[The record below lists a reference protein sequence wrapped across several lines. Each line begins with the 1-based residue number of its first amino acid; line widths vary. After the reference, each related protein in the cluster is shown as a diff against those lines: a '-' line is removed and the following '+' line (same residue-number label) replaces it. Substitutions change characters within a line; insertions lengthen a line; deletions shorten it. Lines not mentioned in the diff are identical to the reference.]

1 MAADLTQDAV
11 LRFLQSGG
19 GSVKNA
25 DLLLHF
31 RGFLRDHADK
41 ERNRDLFKKFVNTV
55 ATVKQEEGVSHVVL
69 RKKFRGHVSSGG
81 GGVVDP
87 GKVSQSAEKRRTRPQ
102 QRVEAPPAPSTQPAG
117 KTVLPVAGI
126 VLTNNN
132 DVETNF
138 NLQHGTRSPPAP
150 AGLTP
155 AVTRPPTSDR
165 LTPPGQK
172 KVAFGP
178 ASLTPEVSVRQDPG
192 HLKVSPR
199 RVRHRQSYK
208 TAVSQDD
215 EEEEEE
221 EEEEV
226 LGASVDPVTS
236 SPRLIAVA
244 QSLPSERLPPKIY
257 IQDVAAEPPRARG
270 PDLESWLPS
279 QEHWAGSE
287 PVTSGP
293 SLPSYVAAGR
303 PADGAAALLPHSQHA
318 GSHPE
323 PMMGGSPDQ
332 RSGLS
337 SDSSSLFSPSP
348 KSSSPSSLMSASPK
362 GQSRNRRLGDLQAAA
377 GGTDRSQGLQV
388 HEVLRRAQS
397 PHRQP
402 AAAPSDLKAG
412 APWHHSADCLHD
424 NQEFEPR
431 VSPLHRST
439 EYLHRDPQ
447 SLSAGLGW
455 HHSTGDLYDD
465 GESSEGS
472 ASPSPLRPGAA
483 KRLSS
488 RLRNRMCRSLGA
500 NLDQLLPEE
509 EAAAGGSE
517 AARLN
522 RLHMISSSLSL
533 RYNLSSSS
541 LSSCA
546 TPPRSQSF
554 ADLGEALD
562 AKGGRRS
569 LPVTSSG
576 TPTKQSLVP
585 LEAREHAWLV
595 KAAAGAWPDIYSLFR
610 EDSSLLNRRDFISGF
625 TVLHWIAK
633 HGDHRVLNTLWYGVE
648 KAGLTLDV
656 NAKSM
661 CGHTP
666 LHIAAIHNHKNMLR
680 LLVKK
685 FDADVKLRD
694 TAGKRAWQY
703 LGKTAPAD
711 VFQMLGAPARLGK
724 DADGA
729 ARAVPGVEPRQQRPR
744 RRRRHYLS
752 TASGERPLTIAGTA
766 KVKRS
771 SSIAAFLKH
780 RSLGLRLDYKS
791 DSSY

>member
-11 LRFLQSGG
+11 LHFLQSKG

-41 ERNRDLFKKFVNTV
+41 ERNRDLFKKFVNSV
-55 ATVKQEEGVSHVVL
+55 ATVKQEEGVSYVVL
-69 RKKFRGHVSSGG
+69 RKKFREHVSSEG

-87 GKVSQSAEKRRTRPQ
+87 GKRRTKPQ
-102 QRVEAPPAPSTQPAG
+102 QRVEVPPAPSAQPAN

-126 VLTNNN
+126 MLTNNN
-132 DVETNF
+132 NVETNF
-138 NLQHGTRSPPAP
+138 NLQHRTRSPPAP

-155 AVTRPPTSDR
+155 AATRPQTSDL

-172 KVAFGP
+172 KVGFGP
-178 ASLTPEVSVRQDPG
+178 GVAPASQTKERVTEPEVSLRQDPG

-226 LGASVDPVTS
+226 VLGASVDPVTS
-236 SPRLIAVA
+236 LPGLITVA
-244 QSLPSERLPPKIY
+244 HSLPAERLPPKIY
-257 IQDVAAEPPRARG
+257 IQDVAAEPPRAGG
-270 PDLESWLPS
+270 PD
-279 QEHWAGSE
+279 QTGSAQ
-287 PVTSGP
+287 VTPRP
-293 SLPSYVAAGR
+293 SLPSYAAAVR
-303 PADGAAALLPHSQHA
+303 PADGAAALLPHSQFAA
-318 GSHPE
+318 GHLQ
-323 PMMGGSPDQ
+323 PMRGGSPDQ
-332 RSGLS
+332 RSGLPS
-337 SDSSSLFSPSP
+337 TSSSLFSPSP
-348 KSSSPSSLMSASPK
+348 KSLSPTSAMSASPK
-362 GQSRNRRLGDLQAAA
+362 GPSRNRSLDDLQAAA
-377 GGTDRSQGLQV
+377 GGTHHSQGLLV
-388 HEVLRRAQS
+388 HEVLQRAQS
-397 PHRQP
+397 PDRRP
-402 AAAPSDLKAG
+402 AAVPAELEAS
-412 APWHHSADCLHD
+412 APWHRSADRLHD
-424 NQEFEPR
+424 KQEFKPS
-431 VSPLHRST
+431 VSPLHHST
-439 EYLHRDPQ
+439 EYLHKDPH
-447 SLSAGLGW
+447 SLAAGLGW
-455 HHSTGDLYDD
+455 HRSTGDLYDD

-472 ASPSPLRPGAA
+472 TSSPPMRPVAA

-509 EAAAGGSE
+509 EAAAAGSE

-541 LSSCA
+541 LSSCS

-554 ADLGEALD
+554 ADLDEALD
-562 AKGGRRS
+562 VKGGRRS
-569 LPVTSSG
+569 LPAASS
-576 TPTKQSLVP
+576 TKQSLVP

-595 KAAAGAWPDIYSLFR
+595 KGAAGAWPDIYSLFR

-656 NAKSM
+656 NARST

-666 LHIAAIHNHKNMLR
+666 LHIAAIHNNKNMLR

-703 LGKTAPAD
+703 LNKASPAD
-711 VFQMLGAPARLGK
+711 VCQLLGAPARFGK
-724 DADGA
+724 DAEGA
-729 ARAVPGVEPRQQRPR
+729 ARAVPGIEPRQQRPR

-752 TASGERPLTIAGTA
+752 TASGERPLTIGGTT

-780 RSLGLRLDYKS
+780 RSLGLRLEHKS